1 MDTQMKKK
9 TYQRDSIKS
18 PLLANQ
24 AIEEMKKKGYVTM
37 ICPKCK
43 TIPEV
48 IMKGNKTIV
57 KCECGYVSDM
67 EIEF

>member
-1 MDTQMKKK
+1 
-9 TYQRDSIKS
+9 
-18 PLLANQ
+18 
-24 AIEEMKKKGYVTM
+24 M